1 MRYVTERQRDILNF
15 IRDFQ
20 QKRGVAPTH
29 REICDHFGFSSY
41 GTVYKHLS
49 LLEKKGLIR
58 RDWNQ
63 KRGVEVVEDDK
74 PAPSVRQADSS
85 GVRDLPLF
93 GYIAAGR
100 PLDVE
105 RSDETIPVPEHL
117 TTRGEKLAAIE
128 ETGVEVVAILPFTR
142 ELAEHAADEFVD
154 RILRDKAHDLI
165 RNFAIL
171 EDQQGGDSPNAV
183 PHRRRGIG
191 IYIHLHHLQLAVILV
206 GNFVDDRSQSS
217 ARTAPCSPEVHQYRL
232 RRLENIFFKVGIVY
246 FCNVLTRHL
255 TSSGMLYTLYTHF
268 GCFSL
273 HNNRCPDNPEGSGT
287 KVVA

>member
-1 MRYVTERQRDILNF
+1 MRYLTERQRDILNF
-15 IRDFQ
+15 IREFQ

-63 KRGVEVVEDDK
+63 KRGVEVVEDEPKQQK
-74 PAPSVRQADSS
+74 PTADAS

-117 TTRGEKLAAIE
+117 TTRGENYVLKVRGDSMVDDGILDGDLVIIARREGQADNGE
-128 ETGVEVVAILPFTR
+128 MVVANVNGEVTLKRLYR
-142 ELAEHAADEFVD
+142 EGERVRLQPANSMMGPIYAAA
-154 RILRDKAHDLI
+154 RDVMV
-165 RNFAIL
+165 
-171 EDQQGGDSPNAV
+171 QGVVVGLM
-183 PHRRRGIG
+183 RR
-191 IYIHLHHLQLAVILV
+191 
-206 GNFVDDRSQSS
+206 F
-217 ARTAPCSPEVHQYRL
+217 
-232 RRLENIFFKVGIVY
+232 
-246 FCNVLTRHL
+246 
-255 TSSGMLYTLYTHF
+255 
-268 GCFSL
+268 
-273 HNNRCPDNPEGSGT
+273 
-287 KVVA
+287 